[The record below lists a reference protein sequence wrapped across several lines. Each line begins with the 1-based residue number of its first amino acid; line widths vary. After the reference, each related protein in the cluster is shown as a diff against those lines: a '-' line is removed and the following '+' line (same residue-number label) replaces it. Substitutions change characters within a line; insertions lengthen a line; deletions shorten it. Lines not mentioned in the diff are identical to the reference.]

1 MIKQVAPGDRP
12 REKLARVGPEALGEN
27 ELVALILGA
36 GTRARSALLVA
47 QEVLKASGGARGLTS
62 QGLDDLCRVAGIGR
76 SNAARVVAAVEL
88 GRRALAGEAM
98 ERVQILRPS
107 DAAKYLMPRYAGYR
121 VERCGVMLLDLKQR
135 VIRTSVLSVGS
146 IDTSQAHPREIFR
159 EAVVA
164 SAASVVVFHNHP
176 SGDPTPSMGDR
187 VVTQRLQAAGDV
199 VGVEMADHIIL
210 GERRYF
216 SFREEAAR

>member
-1 MIKQVAPGDRP
+1 MKQVATGDRP
-12 REKLARVGPEALGEN
+12 REKLARVGSEALGDN
-27 ELVALILGA
+27 ELLALILGT
-36 GTRARSALLVA
+36 GMRSRSALTVA
-47 QEVLKASGGARGLTS
+47 QEVLATAGGARGLTC
-62 QGLDDLCRVAGIGR
+62 QGLDDLCRVPGVGLSR
-76 SNAARVVAAVEL
+76 AARVVAAVEL
-88 GRRALAGEAM
+88 GRRALAGEAI

-107 DAAKYLMPRYAGYR
+107 DAAEYLMPRYAGYR

-135 VIRTSVLSVGS
+135 VIRTAVLSVGS

-199 VGVEMADHIIL
+199 VGIEMADHIIL
-210 GERRYF
+210 GDGRYF
-216 SFREEAAR
+216 SFREEASR